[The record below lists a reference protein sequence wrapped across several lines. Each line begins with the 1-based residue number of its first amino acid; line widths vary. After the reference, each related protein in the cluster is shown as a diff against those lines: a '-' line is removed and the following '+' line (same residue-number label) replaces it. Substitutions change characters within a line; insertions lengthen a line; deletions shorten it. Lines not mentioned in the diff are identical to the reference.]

1 MLRIGC
7 HGFSTPEGDNIR
19 IDTHCYEGFE
29 ISPYYDSLMAK
40 LIVKGDTRE
49 AALATTQEALAAFEV
64 SGIETNI
71 PFLQFLV
78 SHPDFVDGSIDT
90 KWIENTLLPQFLE
103 R

>member
-1 MLRIGC
+1 MRVDSHLFGGYTVPR
-7 HGFSTPEGDNIR
+7 
-19 IDTHCYEGFE
+19 
-29 ISPYYDSLMAK
+29 YYDSLMAK

-49 AALATTQEALAAFEV
+49 AALATMQEALAAFEV

-78 SHPDFVDGSIDT
+78 SHPDFADGSIDI